1 MDGGMQHGLE
11 GQKVRVVADLTLPE
25 ALVIWSLRKYDHA
38 RRRED
43 SSHSCGVD
51 DPTNPIR
58 PNPTQSNPTRPK
70 STRPDLCQ
78 PDLIGGEL
86 GYLSA
91 TFTKVFGDAHLA
103 EALETFSRL
112 MTALGQGARCQ
123 LRINAYDEECLSIHE
138 EHFLSILSAFQQAEI
153 ERAAMLVQW
162 LINADFSL
170 SFTRYAR
177 FFAMLLLKSGHSMSG
192 MITEVSQGETSL
204 FESDKKDSVPI
215 VELVRDLRLGEAVIL
230 QGTRR
235 WVGCLHQEKDPFPV
249 LEAHFGHYGIS
260 GCTAGLNAVLRNI
273 AYAASRMVDVRGP
286 ACPNLSSDEADL
298 LHAVAGFQRGDSAPA
313 YHALANWLPPAAIRL
328 SAGALSS
335 LAKSLRTAGLILPLR
350 TRTPGSEV
358 PSRHT
363 RSWHFERSDAT
374 GRTLH

>member
-1 MDGGMQHGLE
+1 MNRGMQHGLE

-38 RRRED
+38 RRGED
-43 SSHSCGVD
+43 GRDSYGGD
-51 DPTNPIR
+51 DPTNPVR
-58 PNPTQSNPTRPK
+58 LNPTQ
-70 STRPDLCQ
+70 PDLCQ
-78 PDLIGGEL
+78 LGLNIGKL
-86 GYLSA
+86 DYLSA

-103 EALETFSRL
+103 EALETFGRL

-138 EHFLSILSAFQQAEI
+138 EHFLSILSAFQQTEI

-162 LINADFSL
+162 LINADFNPT
-170 SFTRYAR
+170 FTRHAR
-177 FFAMLLLKSGHSMSG
+177 LFAMLLLKSGHSMTG
-192 MITEVSQGETSL
+192 MVVEMLQGETSL
-204 FESDKKDSVPI
+204 FEKSRKACTPL
-215 VELVRDLRLGEAVIL
+215 VERVQDLTLGEAVIL

-249 LEAHFGHYGIS
+249 LEAHFGHYGVS
-260 GCTAGLNAVLRNI
+260 GCAAGLNAVLRNI

-286 ACPNLSSDEADL
+286 ACPNLSPDEADL
-298 LHAVAGFQRGDSAPA
+298 LHAVAGFQRSDSAPA
-313 YHALANWLPPAAIRL
+313 HHALANWLPPAAIRL

-335 LAKSLRTAGLILPLR
+335 LAESLRTAGLILPLR
-350 TRTPGSEV
+350 KRSPGSEV
-358 PSRHT
+358 MSHHT